1 MKISCTN
8 WKPAALDIV
17 GYCEL
22 KKSHVTLGTCIHS
35 CTEQDGAWRNEL
47 KQSFKQPTR
56 GLGDVIAAV
65 TSAVGIK
72 PCGGCKQR
80 QETLN
85 KIVPFK

>member
-1 MKISCTN
+1 MSLNPFHC
-8 WKPAALDIV
+8 
-17 GYCEL
+17 
-22 KKSHVTLGTCIHS
+22 KSHIHCPTCRTDEVWRKSTGFPEI
-35 CTEQDGAWRNEL
+35 CPDGFTKDKL
-47 KQSFKQPTR
+47 PMR